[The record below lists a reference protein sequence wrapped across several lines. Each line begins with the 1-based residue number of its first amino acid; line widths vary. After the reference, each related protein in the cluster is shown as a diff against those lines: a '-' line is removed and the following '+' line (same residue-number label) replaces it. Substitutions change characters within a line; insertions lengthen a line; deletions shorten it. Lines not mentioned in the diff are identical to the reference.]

1 MVLKKLIS
9 RILSMCEL
17 SWYIT
22 IRALMLSCV
31 LAFCAFVVL
40 SYAGEF
46 SLQSRELYHLAE
58 KMSELPCAVI
68 LILSICAL
76 VIEDVNT

>member
-1 MVLKKLIS
+1 MVLKKLIL

-22 IRALMLSCV
+22 IRALMLGCV

-40 SYAGEF
+40 VDAGTF
-46 SLQSRELYHLAE
+46 SLQSRGLYHLAE
-58 KMSELPCAVI
+58 KMSELPCAII
-68 LILSICAL
+68 LMLSICAL
-76 VIEDVNT
+76 IVEDFNT